1 MALHG
6 VDIQGCS
13 DVRLPLCGRP
23 VAGGELLLVAM
34 RDGSMSGAYCFLDDL
49 SDLGW
54 FVAAEVRGGTR
65 RFEVMTAREYLSR
78 ICIWRM
84 PCAPTE

>member
-13 DVRLPLCGRP
+13 EVRLPLCGRP

-54 FVAAEVRGGTR
+54 FVAA
-65 RFEVMTAREYLSR
+65 
-78 ICIWRM
+78 
-84 PCAPTE
+84 